1 VPEHD
6 RRNSSP
12 RRALVALC
20 TAAVT
25 CVGGLALAPA
35 GHADPSL
42 TLEQVKTQVDDLNH
56 QAEQAAERFNAAT
69 DKLAEIQRRLES
81 AQANAERQQQRV
93 SEVTADMGGFAAA
106 TYRAGGIDPTLNA
119 LMASDPAEFLAEAS
133 VVDAYAN
140 QQADQLA
147 AVASERQRLEQNRL
161 LADEE
166 LNRLKAVEADL
177 AEQKAAVE
185 KHLADAQKL
194 LDGLEAEERA
204 QLDAE
209 RAAREREAA
218 AERTSRSGTE
228 AADEPLPD
236 VPASGRA
243 KVAVDFALA
252 QLGEPYQWAAEGPGS
267 WDCSGLTMMA
277 WREAGVSLPRSSGAQ
292 ISVGTRV
299 SKSQLQPGDL
309 VFFYSP
315 ISHVGIYLGGGEII
329 HATHP
334 GDVVS
339 IDPISYMPFS
349 GATRPG

>member
-12 RRALVALC
+12 RRTLVALC

-25 CVGGLALAPA
+25 CVGGLALAPI

-42 TLEQVKTQVDDLNH
+42 TLDQVKTRVDDLHH
-56 QAEQAAERFNAAT
+56 QAEQATERYNAAT
-69 DKLAEIQRRLES
+69 DKLAEIQLRLQS
-81 AQANAERQQQRV
+81 AQANVERQQLRV
-93 SEVTADMGGFAAA
+93 GELTADMGGFAAA
-106 TYRAGGIDPTLNA
+106 TYRAGGLDPTLNA
-119 LMASDPAEFLAEAS
+119 LLADDPAEFLAQAS
-133 VVDAYAN
+133 VIDAYAR

-147 AVASERQRLEQNRL
+147 VVAAERQRLEQDRL

-166 LNRLKAVEADL
+166 LNRLKAVEAEL
-177 AEQKAAVE
+177 AAEKATVE
-185 KHLADAQKL
+185 KHLAEAQEL
-194 LDGLEAEERA
+194 LDGLEAEEQA

-209 RAAREREAA
+209 RTAREREAA
-218 AERTSRSGTE
+218 AEQASRGGGEEE
-228 AADEPLPD
+228 APAD

-243 KVAVDFALA
+243 QIAVDFALA
-252 QLGEPYQWAAEGPGS
+252 QLGEPYSYGSEGPDS
-267 WDCSGLTMMA
+267 WDCSGLTMKA
-277 WREAGVSLPRSSGAQ
+277 WAAAGVSLPRSSGAQ
-292 ISVGTRV
+292 IGVGTRV
-299 SKSQLQPGDL
+299 SLSQLQPGDL

-315 ISHVGIYLGGGEII
+315 ISHVGIYLGGGELV

-339 IDPISYMPFS
+339 IDPISTMPFA

>member
-1 VPEHD
+1 MPLHV
-6 RRNSSP
+6 RRNTRP
-12 RRALVALC
+12 RRTLVALC
-20 TAAVT
+20 TAAAVT
-25 CVGGLALAPA
+25 GFGGFALAPA

-42 TLEQVKTQVDDLNH
+42 TLEQVKTQVDDLYRK
-56 QAEQAAERFNAAT
+56 AEVATERYNAAT
-69 DKLAEIQRRLES
+69 DKLAEVERRLTS
-81 AQANAERQQQRV
+81 AQANVERQQTRV
-93 SEVTADMGGFAAA
+93 NELTADMGGFAAA

-119 LMASDPAEFLAEAS
+119 LMAADPADFLAQAS

-147 AVASERQRLEQNRL
+147 AVAGERQRLEQDRL

-177 AEQKAAVE
+177 AVQKAEIE
-185 KHLADAQKL
+185 KHLADAQEL
-194 LDGLEAEERA
+194 LDSLEAEERA
-204 QLDAE
+204 TLDAE
-209 RAAREREAA
+209 RTAREREAA
-218 AERTSRSGTE
+218 AEQTSRGGGDE
-228 AADEPLPD
+228 EPLPD

-243 KVAVDFALA
+243 AVAVDFALA
-252 QLGEPYQWAAEGPGS
+252 QLGEPYSYGSEGPDS
-267 WDCSGLTMMA
+267 WDCSGLTMVA
-277 WREAGVSLPRSSGAQ
+277 WAQAGVSLPRSSSAQ
-292 ISVGTRV
+292 IGVGTRV

-315 ISHVGIYLGGGEII
+315 ISHVGIYLGGGELV

-339 IDPISYMPFS
+339 VDPLSSMPFS